1 MDPQQRLL
9 LEHSYAVNYA
19 AGIKRQE
26 LLGNGMGVFV
36 GITSTEFAR
45 VERPASVYGIGGV
58 GHCFAAGRV
67 SYLLGLQG
75 PCVVRPEAS

>member
-9 LEHSYAVNYA
+9 LEHCYAVVHT
-19 AGIKRQE
+19 AGIERQA
-26 LLGNGMGVFV
+26 LLGSGTGVFL
-36 GITSTEFAR
+36 GITSTEFAQ

-67 SYLLGLQG
+67 SYVLGLQG
-75 PCVVRPEAS
+75 PCVVRP